1 MSEAGR
7 EAAKSAAELC
17 RAGERE
23 REREHPGCWKEVGS
37 PPGRL
42 GRGSERHKERR
53 GGGAGGAKFPE
64 PEKGEEEVQRTRKTA
79 QGGEEWSC
87 AERAGSPGGAR
98 RHLPC
103 PTPPSPPGPNA
114 LTMMEKTKAT
124 MLMGYAGQKHETM
137 ASHR

>member
-64 PEKGEEEVQRTRKTA
+64 PEKGEEEVRTTRKTLDA
-79 QGGEEWSC
+79 QGGEEGSC

-98 RHLPC
+98 RHPLV
-103 PTPPSPPGPNA
+103 PPPVPSW
-114 LTMMEKTKAT
+114 
-124 MLMGYAGQKHETM
+124 
-137 ASHR
+137 S